1 MNCTRREMLATIT
14 AAACVSIVSAAPKRQ
29 RLGIVIH
36 SYMYRRSAHPESRFD
51 DPLAFLDY
59 CHDIGAGGVQT
70 GIGARDQAYVK
81 KLRERAEAHQMYLEA
96 SLSLPKDRT
105 DVERFSA
112 EVQTAKDCGITVI
125 RTAIGGRRYE
135 LFDSVEAFRRFAD
148 QSWQSLVL
156 AKPVIEKSGLRL
168 AIENHKD
175 WRVTELLDILKRLD
189 SPQIGICV
197 DTGNSIALLE
207 DPMEVVNAYAPYAF
221 STHLKDMA
229 VAEYADGFLLAE
241 VPLGTGFLD
250 IPKVVATLRGKQPNV
265 RINLEMITRDPLKI
279 PCLTKKY
286 WATFPDLPGRHLAD
300 MMALVR
306 ANRPKQ
312 PLPRFGELSTEEKLK
327 LEDDNVRRCLKYAE
341 EKLDL

>member
-1 MNCTRREMLATIT
+1 MLVAVA
-14 AAACVSIVSAAPKRQ
+14 AAACGSLAAAPPKRQ

-59 CHDIGAGGVQT
+59 CHGLGAGGVQT
-70 GIGARDQAYVK
+70 GIGTRDQAYVK

-96 SLSLPKDRT
+96 SLALPKDRT
-105 DVERFSA
+105 DVERFTA
-112 EVQTAKDCGITVI
+112 DVQTAKDCGITVI
-125 RTAIGGRRYE
+125 RTAMGGRRYE
-135 LFDSVEAFRRFAD
+135 LFDSLDGFRRFAE

-175 WRVTELLDILKRLD
+175 WRVTELLDILKRID
-189 SPQIGICV
+189 SPQIGFCV

-221 STHLKDMA
+221 SSHLKDMA
-229 VAEYADGFLLAE
+229 VEEYADGFLLAE

-250 IPKVVATLRGKQPNV
+250 IPKIVATLRGKQPKV

-286 WATFPDLPGRHLAD
+286 WATFLDLPGRHLAD

-306 ANRPKQ
+306 GNRPKT
-312 PLPRFGELSTEEKLK
+312 PLPRFGELGKEEKLK